1 MKKFFVIKILLLF
14 FLISFAQS
22 QGKQNFKVVFYNTE
36 NFFDC
41 FDDSLTNDAEFL
53 PNGTRGWT
61 FAKYK
66 KKQNNIGKVITAI
79 GGWDAPAL
87 VGLAEVEN
95 ERCLID
101 LTRYS
106 GLKNLHY
113 KFLHFESPDPRGIDV
128 VLLYQPQFFKPLIS
142 KPIPI
147 HFSTSPQTKTRDI
160 LYAAGTIPTGDT
172 LHVFVCHFPS
182 RLGGELES
190 ENKRREVAAI
200 LRTEVDSIYLAHPHP
215 YIVIMGDFND
225 YPTNKSLLKTLR
237 ALPPSDSIYSENLYN
252 LMYPL
257 HIKGKGS
264 HKYNGE
270 WGALDQ
276 FIVSGAL
283 LKAGEKFY
291 TLPMDA
297 HFFEADFLLEDDKT
311 NLGKQPFRTYLG
323 MKYQG
328 GFSDHLPICLNFWY

>member
-1 MKKFFVIKILLLF
+1 MKKLFVIKILLLS

-41 FDDSLTNDAEFL
+41 YDDSLTNDAEFL

-79 GGWDAPAL
+79 GGWDVPAL
-87 VGLAEVEN
+87 VGLAEIEN

-101 LTRYS
+101 LTHYS

-128 VLLYQPQFFKPLIS
+128 ALLYQPQLFKPFVS

-147 HFSTSPQTKTRDI
+147 YFSTSPQTKTRDI
-160 LYAAGTIPTGDT
+160 LYAAGIIPTDDT

-200 LRTEVDSIYLAHPHP
+200 LRATIDSIYLAHPHP

-225 YPTNKSLLKTLR
+225 YPTNKSLLTTLK
-237 ALPPSDSIYSENLYN
+237 ALPLTDSISSDNLYN

-264 HKYNGE
+264 HKHNGE

-297 HFFEADFLLEDDKT
+297 HFYEADFYWKMI
-311 NLGKQPFRTYLG
+311 K
-323 MKYQG
+323 
-328 GFSDHLPICLNFWY
+328 PI